1 MKTIQW
7 QLTFEVIM
15 SNEDFAYYTNRLEK
29 LHQAQNDAKVHE
41 DTQAVDDFGREIEFV
56 EHELEMAK

>member
-1 MKTIQW
+1 
-7 QLTFEVIM
+7 M